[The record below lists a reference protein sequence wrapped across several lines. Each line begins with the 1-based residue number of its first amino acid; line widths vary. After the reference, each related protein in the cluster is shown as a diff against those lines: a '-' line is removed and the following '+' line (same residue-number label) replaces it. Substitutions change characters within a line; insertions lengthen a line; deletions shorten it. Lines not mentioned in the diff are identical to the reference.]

1 MQQAD
6 TVGRRLFVCGA
17 TGLVQ
22 QTFAQLGMTK
32 SLRQAPDTTRE
43 ATLRAVVTPAAV

>member
-6 TVGRRLFVCGA
+6 AMGRQLYVCGA
-17 TGLVQ
+17 KGLVQ
-22 QTFAQLGMTK
+22 QTFSQLGMTK